1 MNWLQQLLNPK
12 EAEREASR
20 EAQSTNMA
28 TGARLDGAKS
38 EAVRKKRSKKRIWI
52 ISSIIVIAAA
62 TGTYFMMQGKGGNK
76 DWKKDATVVKRGKAT
91 LKVIAT
97 GIIKP
102 VREVKIS
109 PKQTGLLKELY
120 VQQGDRVKRGQII
133 ALMDDSNLLGQIA
146 AAKGAY
152 LSSVENSKKLKR
164 GNRPQEVLAARFQK
178 QRAREG
184 VRNAEQNISRL
195 SAQMEALK
203 AQLRRNEQFAKAQA
217 FLAKSGAISEQT
229 SIDAETAAHVTRA
242 QLEAAERELGQ
253 ARVAKAQSEADSEAL
268 EQQYNLMKSGFRA
281 EDVAAAYHASE
292 QSKGNLQYLESL
304 RNDTRIKAPFDGI
317 ITQKY
322 ADSGAI
328 VTPTTSAATT
338 SATSSSIV
346 ALAGRLEMVAQVSE
360 ANVPKIRIG
369 QEVEIVAT
377 SFPDKTYHGKVTQI
391 APAAIV
397 TMNVT
402 TFEVHAEITD
412 DPDNKLLSGMNVSA
426 GFLVGEQD
434 DALMIPAVCVV
445 SRRGES
451 GVYVPDKEGNPE
463 FKKVKTGASVDRD
476 IVVLAGLKEG
486 DYVFKGLSKEHL
498 EKEGYLGRGGG
509 MGGGMGGMGGGR
521 GGGGRGGGG
530 GMIPRGF
537 GR

>member
-12 EAEREASR
+12 EAAREASR
-20 EAQSTNMA
+20 EANLSANAANIVTSTRPEG
-28 TGARLDGAKS
+28 TK
-38 EAVRKKRSKKRIWI
+38 KKRGKKRIWI
-52 ISSIIVIAAA
+52 IASVLIVAAA
-62 TGTYFMMQGKGGNK
+62 AGTYFFMQEGKGNR
-76 DWKKDATVVKRGKAT
+76 DWKKDATTVKRGTAT

-97 GIIKP
+97 GLIKP

-120 VQQGDRVKRGQII
+120 VNQGDRVKKGQII
-133 ALMDDSNLLGQIA
+133 ALMDDSNLLGQIEA
-146 AAKGAY
+146 ARGAW
-152 LSSVENSKKLKR
+152 LSSVDNSQKLKS
-164 GNRPQEVLAARFQK
+164 GNRPQEVLQARFQ
-178 QRAREG
+178 QRRAQEG

-195 SAQMEALK
+195 MAQMEALK
-203 AQLRRNEQFAKAQA
+203 AQLKRNEQFAKAQA

-229 SIDAETAAHVTRA
+229 SIDAETAAQVTRA
-242 QLEAAERELGQ
+242 QLDAAERELGQ
-253 ARVAKAQSEADSEAL
+253 ARVAKAQSEADREAL
-268 EQQYNLMKSGFRA
+268 EQQYNMMAQGFRK
-281 EDVAAAYHASE
+281 EDIAAAYHNSE
-292 QSKGNLQYLESL
+292 QSKGNLRYLESL

-317 ITQKY
+317 VTQKY
-322 ADSGAI
+322 ADTGAI

-369 QEVEIVAT
+369 QEVEITAT
-377 SFPDKTYHGKVTQI
+377 AYPDKKFHGLVTQI

-402 TFEVHAEITD
+402 TFEVHAKLID

-426 GFLVGEQD
+426 GFLVGQQE

-445 SRRGES
+445 SRRGET
-451 GVYVPDKEGNPE
+451 GVYIPDKDGNPE
-463 FKKVKTGASVDRD
+463 FKKVKTGEAVDRD

-486 DYVFKGLSKEHL
+486 DYVFKGLAKEHL

-509 MGGGMGGMGGGR
+509 FGGGPGGMGR
-521 GGGGRGGGG
+521 GGSGRGGG

>member
-20 EAQSTNMA
+20 ESSKNSNIVAS
-28 TGARLDGAKS
+28 ARPDGS
-38 EAVRKKRSKKRIWI
+38 KKNRSKKRLWI
-52 ISSIIVIAAA
+52 IVTVLVLAAAAA
-62 TGTYFMMQGKGGNK
+62 TYFLMQGKGVNK
-76 DWKKDATVVKRGKAT
+76 DWKKDATTVKRGKAT
-91 LKVIAT
+91 LKVVAT
-97 GIIKP
+97 GLIKP

-109 PKQTGLLKELY
+109 PKQTGLLIALY
-120 VQQGDRVKRGQII
+120 VGQGDRVKKGQIL
-133 ALMDDSNLLGQIA
+133 ALMDDSNLAGQIDA
-146 AAKGAY
+146 ARGAW
-152 LSSVENSKKLKR
+152 LSSVDNSNKLKH
-164 GNRPQEVLAARFQK
+164 GNRPQEVLAARFQQ

-184 VRNAEQNISRL
+184 VRNAEHNISRL
-195 SAQMEALK
+195 QAQMEALK
-203 AQLRRNEQFAKAQA
+203 AQLKRNEQFAKAQA
-217 FLAKSGAISEQT
+217 FLAKSGAISEQS
-229 SIDAETAAHVTRA
+229 SIDAETAALVTRS
-242 QLEAAERELGQ
+242 QLNAAERELGQ
-253 ARVAKAQSEADSEAL
+253 AQVAKIQAEADKDAVE
-268 EQQYNLMKSGFRA
+268 EQYKLMAAGFRT
-281 EDVAAAYHASE
+281 EDVSAAYHSSE
-292 QSKGNLQYLESL
+292 QTRGQLKYLESL
-304 RNDTRIKAPFDGI
+304 RNDTRIRAPFDGI

-322 ADSGAI
+322 ADTGAI

-369 QEVEIVAT
+369 QDVEITAT
-377 SFPDKTYHGKVTQI
+377 SFPDKVFHGKVTQI

-402 TFEVHAEITD
+402 TFEVHAKIVD
-412 DPDNKLLSGMNVSA
+412 DTENKLLSGMNVST
-426 GFLVGEQD
+426 GFLVGEQE

-445 SRRGES
+445 SRRGET
-451 GVYVPDKEGNPE
+451 GVYIPDKDGNPE
-463 FKKVKTGASVDRD
+463 FKKVKTGVAVDRD

-509 MGGGMGGMGGGR
+509 MGGPGMGGMGGGR
-521 GGGGRGGGG
+521 GGRGGGG
-530 GMIPRGF
+530 GMIPRGL

>member
-12 EAEREASR
+12 EAAREASR
-20 EAQSTNMA
+20 ESNLNT
-28 TGARLDGAKS
+28 ARVDVPK
-38 EAVRKKRSKKRIWI
+38 KKRSRKRLWLIA
-52 ISSIIVIAAA
+52 IVFLIAALA
-62 TGTYFMMQGKGGNK
+62 GTYFLLQNKSGNK
-76 DWKKDATVVKRGKAT
+76 DWKKDATTVKRGKAT
-91 LKVIAT
+91 LKVVAT
-97 GIIKP
+97 GLIKP

-109 PKQTGLLKELY
+109 PKQTGLLRELY
-120 VQQGDRVKRGQII
+120 VQQGDRVKKGQLI
-133 ALMDDSNLLGQIA
+133 ALMDDSNLVGQIEA
-146 AAKGAY
+146 ARGAY
-152 LSSVENSKKLKR
+152 LSSVDNSQKLKN
-164 GNRPQEVLAARFQK
+164 GNRPQEVLAARFQQ

-203 AQLRRNEQFAKAQA
+203 AQLRRNEQFAKAQT

-229 SIDAETAAHVTRA
+229 SIDAETAAMVTKA
-242 QLEAAERELGQ
+242 QLDAAERELGQ
-253 ARVAKAQSEADSEAL
+253 ARVAKAQSEADREAL
-268 EQQYNLMKSGFRA
+268 EQQYKMMAAGYRK
-281 EDVAAAYHASE
+281 EDVAAAFHAAD
-292 QSKGNLQYLESL
+292 QSKGNLMHLESL
-304 RNDTRIKAPFDGI
+304 RNDTRVRAPFDGI

-322 ADSGAI
+322 ADTGAI

-346 ALAGRLEMVAQVSE
+346 ALAGQLEMVAQVSE

-377 SFPDKTYHGKVTQI
+377 SFPDKTFKGEVTQI

-402 TFEVHAEITD
+402 TFEVHAKILD
-412 DPDNKLLSGMNVSA
+412 DKAGNLLSGMNVSA

-445 SRRGES
+445 SRRGET
-451 GVYVPDKEGNPE
+451 GVYIPDKDGNPE
-463 FKKVKTGASVDRD
+463 FKKVKTGAAVDRD

-486 DYVFKGLSKEHL
+486 DFVFKGLSKEHL

-509 MGGGMGGMGGGR
+509 MGGPGG
-521 GGGGRGGGG
+521 GGGGRGRGGMGGG
-530 GMIPRGF
+530 GMIPRGL

>member
-12 EAEREASR
+12 DAAREAGR
-20 EAQSTNMA
+20 ESTVG
-28 TGARLDGAKS
+28 TSTRPDGTK
-38 EAVRKKRSKKRIWI
+38 KKRASKRIWI
-52 ISSIIVIAAA
+52 ICLAVVVAAA
-62 TGTYFMMQGKGGNK
+62 GGTYYFMQGKGGNK
-76 DWKKDATVVKRGKAT
+76 EWKKDATMVKRGKAT
-91 LKVIAT
+91 LRVIAT
-97 GIIKP
+97 GLIKP

-120 VQQGDRVKRGQII
+120 VNQGDRVKKGQIL
-133 ALMDDSNLLGQIA
+133 ALMDDSNLVGQIEA
-146 AAKGAY
+146 ARGAW
-152 LSSVENSKKLKR
+152 LSSLDNSDKLKH
-164 GNRPQEVLAARFQK
+164 GNRPQEVLQARYQLQK
-178 QRAREG
+178 SREG
-184 VRNAEQNISRL
+184 VRNSEQNINRL
-195 SAQMEALK
+195 SAQMEALR
-203 AQLRRNEQFAKAQA
+203 AQLRRNEQYAKAQI

-229 SIDAETAAHVTRA
+229 SIDAETAAQVTKA
-242 QLEAAERELGQ
+242 QLDAADKELSQ
-253 ARVAKAQSEADSEAL
+253 ARVAKAQSEADYEAL
-268 EQQYNLMKSGFRA
+268 EQQYSLMASGYRH
-281 EDVAAAYHASE
+281 EDVSAAVHSAE
-292 QSKGNLQYLESL
+292 QSKGNLQYLESM
-304 RNDTRIKAPFDGI
+304 RNDTRVKAPFDGI

-322 ADSGAI
+322 ADTGAI

-346 ALAGRLEMVAQVSE
+346 ALAGDLEMVAQVSE

-369 QEVEIVAT
+369 EEVDIVAT
-377 SFPDKTYHGKVTQI
+377 SFPDKIFKGKVTQI

-402 TFEVHAEITD
+402 TFEVHAKIIN
-412 DPDNKLLSGMNVSA
+412 DPEGKLLSGMNVSA

-445 SRRGES
+445 SRRGDT

-463 FKKVKTGASVDRD
+463 FKKIKTGASVDRD

-509 MGGGMGGMGGGR
+509 MGGPGGMGGGR
-521 GGGGRGGGG
+521 GGGRGGAGG

>member
-12 EAEREASR
+12 EAARESSR
-20 EAQSTNMA
+20 ESSNTSTS
-28 TGARLDGAKS
+28 TRPEGTK
-38 EAVRKKRSKKRIWI
+38 KKRGKKRIWI
-52 ISSIIVIAAA
+52 AATLVLAAAA
-62 TGTYFMMQGKGGNK
+62 TGTYFIMQSPKANK
-76 DWKKDATVVKRGKAT
+76 DWKKDAIQVKRGTAT

-97 GIIKP
+97 GLIKP

-120 VQQGDRVKRGQII
+120 VTQGDRVKKGQVI
-133 ALMDDSNLLGQIA
+133 ALMDDSNLAGQIEA
-146 AAKGAY
+146 ARGAW
-152 LSSVENSKKLKR
+152 LSSVDNHDKMR
-164 GNRPQEVLAARFQK
+164 NGNRPQEVLQARFQQ

-184 VRNAEQNISRL
+184 VRNAEHNISRL
-195 SAQMEALK
+195 SAQMEALR
-203 AQLRRNEQFAKAQA
+203 AQLKRNEQFAKAQT

-229 SIDAETAAHVTRA
+229 SIDAETAAQVTRA
-242 QLEAAERELGQ
+242 QLEAAERELRQ
-253 ARVAKAQSEADSEAL
+253 ARVAKAQSQADSEAL
-268 EQQYNLMKSGFRA
+268 EQQYRLMQAGFRK
-281 EDVAAAYHASE
+281 EDVAAAYHSAE
-292 QSKGNLQYLESL
+292 QTRGNLRYLESL

-322 ADSGAI
+322 ADIGAI

-346 ALAGRLEMVAQVSE
+346 SLAGTLELVAQVSE
-360 ANVPKIRIG
+360 ANVPKVRIG
-369 QEVEIVAT
+369 QDVEIVAT
-377 SFPDKTYHGKVTQI
+377 SFPEKTFHGKVTQI

-402 TFEVHAEITD
+402 TFEVHAKIVD
-412 DPDNKLLSGMNVSA
+412 DPKNELLSGMNVSA
-426 GFLVGEQD
+426 GFLVGQQD

-445 SRRGES
+445 SRRGET
-451 GVYVPDKEGNPE
+451 GVYVPDKDGNPD
-463 FKKVKTGASVDRD
+463 FKKVKTGAAVDRD

-498 EKEGYLGRGGG
+498 EKEGYVKSGG
-509 MGGGMGGMGGGR
+509 MGGPPGMGGMSGR
-521 GGGGRGGGG
+521 GGRGGGG

>member
-12 EAEREASR
+12 EAAREASR
-20 EAQSTNMA
+20 ETSQQNLSTDA
-28 TGARLDGAKS
+28 RPEGASVAGARKKKS
-38 EAVRKKRSKKRIWI
+38 RKRLWIVSAV
-52 ISSIIVIAAA
+52 IVVAAA
-62 TGTYFMMQGKGGNK
+62 AGTYFLMQGKPVNK
-76 DWKKDATVVKRGKAT
+76 EWKKDATTVKRGKAT

-102 VREVKIS
+102 IREVKIS

-120 VQQGDRVKRGQII
+120 VQQGDRVKKGQVL

-146 AAKGAY
+146 SARGAY
-152 LSSVENSKKLKR
+152 LSSVENSKKLKH
-164 GNRPQEVLAARFQK
+164 GNRPQEVLAARFQ
-178 QRAREG
+178 QRRAQEG

-203 AQLRRNEQFAKAQA
+203 AQLKRNEQFAKAQA

-242 QLEAAERELGQ
+242 NLEAAERELGQ
-253 ARVAKAQSEADSEAL
+253 ARVAKSQSEADSEAL

-281 EDVAAAYHASE
+281 EDIAAAHHAAE
-292 QSKGNLQYLESL
+292 QSKGNLEYLESL
-304 RNDTRIKAPFDGI
+304 RNDMRIRAPFDGI

-346 ALAGRLEMVAQVSE
+346 ALAGQLEMVAQVSE

-369 QEVEIVAT
+369 QDVEIVAT
-377 SFPDKTYHGKVTQI
+377 SFPEKTFHGEVTQI

-402 TFEVHAEITD
+402 TFEVHAIITD

-426 GFLVGEQD
+426 
-434 DALMIPAVCVV
+434 
-445 SRRGES
+445 
-451 GVYVPDKEGNPE
+451 
-463 FKKVKTGASVDRD
+463 
-476 IVVLAGLKEG
+476 
-486 DYVFKGLSKEHL
+486 
-498 EKEGYLGRGGG
+498 
-509 MGGGMGGMGGGR
+509 
-521 GGGGRGGGG
+521 
-530 GMIPRGF
+530 
-537 GR
+537 

>member
-12 EAEREASR
+12 EAAREASR
-20 EAQSTNMA
+20 ETSSIAISTKPE
-28 TGARLDGAKS
+28 GI
-38 EAVRKKRSKKRIWI
+38 KRRRGKKRII
-52 ISSIIVIAAA
+52 ITAFVFVAAA
-62 TGTYFMMQGKGGNK
+62 AAGAYFLTQGPKVNK
-76 DWKKDATVVKRGKAT
+76 EWKKDATQVKRGTAT

-97 GIIKP
+97 GLIKP

-120 VQQGDRVKRGQII
+120 VNQGDRVKKGQII
-133 ALMDDSNLLGQIA
+133 ALMDDSNLAGQIEA
-146 AAKGAY
+146 ARGAW
-152 LSSVENSKKLKR
+152 LSSVDNSNKMKN
-164 GNRPQEVLAARFQK
+164 GNRPQEVLQARFQQ

-184 VRNAEQNISRL
+184 VRNAEHNISRL

-203 AQLRRNEQFAKAQA
+203 AQLKRNEQFAKAQA

-229 SIDAETAAHVTRA
+229 SIDAETAAYVTRA
-242 QLEAAERELGQ
+242 QLQAAERELNQ
-253 ARVAKAQSEADSEAL
+253 ARVAKAQSQADSEAL
-268 EQQYNLMKSGFRA
+268 EQQYKLMQAGFRK

-292 QSKGNLQYLESL
+292 QSRGNLQYLESL
-304 RNDTRIKAPFDGI
+304 RNDTRINAPFDGI
-317 ITQKY
+317 VTQKY
-322 ADSGAI
+322 ADIGAI

-346 ALAGRLEMVAQVSE
+346 SLAGRLEMVAQVSE

-369 QEVEIVAT
+369 QDVEIVAT
-377 SFPDKTYHGKVTQI
+377 SFPERTFHGKVTQI

-402 TFEVHAEITD
+402 TFEVHAQIID
-412 DPDNKLLSGMNVSA
+412 DPENKLLSGMNVSA
-426 GFLVGEQD
+426 GFLVGQQD

-445 SRRGES
+445 SRRGDT
-451 GVYVPDKEGNPE
+451 GVYIPDKDGNPE
-463 FKKVKTGASVDRD
+463 FKKIKTGAAVDRN

-509 MGGGMGGMGGGR
+509 MGGPGGMGGR
-521 GGGGRGGGG
+521 GGMGRGGGG

>member
-12 EAEREASR
+12 EAAREANR
-20 EAQSTNMA
+20 ESSQISNIAI
-28 TGARLDGAKS
+28 GARPEGLK
-38 EAVRKKRSKKRIWI
+38 KKRSKKRLWI
-52 ISSIIVIAAA
+52 IALIIVIAAA
-62 TGTYFMMQGKGGNK
+62 AGTYFMMQGKGVNK
-76 DWKKDATVVKRGKAT
+76 EWKKDATTVKRGTAT
-91 LKVIAT
+91 IKIIAT
-97 GIIKP
+97 GLIKP
-102 VREVKIS
+102 IREVKIS

-120 VQQGDRVKRGQII
+120 VQQGDRVKKGQVI
-133 ALMDDSNLLGQIA
+133 ALMDDSNLAGQIDA
-146 AAKGAY
+146 ARGAW
-152 LSSVENSKKLKR
+152 LSSVDNSNKLKH
-164 GNRPQEVLAARFQK
+164 GNRPQEVLAARFQQ

-184 VRNAEQNISRL
+184 VRNAEHNISRL
-195 SAQMEALK
+195 QAQMEALK
-203 AQLRRNEQFAKAQA
+203 AQLKRNEQFAKAQT

-229 SIDAETAAHVTRA
+229 SIDAETAAQVTRS
-242 QLEAAERELGQ
+242 QLNAAERELIQ
-253 ARVAKAQSEADSEAL
+253 AQVSKSQAEADKDAIE
-268 EQQYNLMKSGFRA
+268 EQYKLMAAGFRS
-281 EDVAAAYHASE
+281 EDVSAAYHSAE
-292 QSKGNLQYLESL
+292 QTKGNLKYLESL

-322 ADSGAI
+322 ADTGAI

-360 ANVPKIRIG
+360 ANVPKISIG
-369 QEVEIVAT
+369 QDVEITAT
-377 SFPDKTYHGKVTQI
+377 SYPDKIFHGKVTQI

-402 TFEVHAEITD
+402 TFEVHAQIVD

-426 GFLVGEQD
+426 GFLVGEQE

-445 SRRGES
+445 SRRGET
-451 GVYVPDKEGNPE
+451 GVYIPDKDGNPE
-463 FKKVKTGASVDRD
+463 FKKVKTGAAVDRD

-498 EKEGYLGRGGG
+498 EKEGYLGRGGMG
-509 MGGGMGGMGGGR
+509 GPGGGMGR
-521 GGGGRGGGG
+521 GGGGRGGG

>member
-12 EAEREASR
+12 EAAREASR
-20 EAQSTNMA
+20 ETESLNIA
-28 TGARLDGAKS
+28 TSARP
-38 EAVRKKRSKKRIWI
+38 EATKKRRGKKRIWI
-52 ISSIIVIAAA
+52 IASVVVVAAA
-62 TGTYFMMQGKGGNK
+62 AGTYFFTQTPKTNK
-76 DWKKDATVVKRGKAT
+76 EWKKDATQVKRGTAT

-97 GIIKP
+97 GLIKP

-120 VQQGDRVKRGQII
+120 VTQGDRVKKGQVI
-133 ALMDDSNLLGQIA
+133 ALMDDSNLAGQIEA
-146 AAKGAY
+146 ARGAW
-152 LSSVENSKKLKR
+152 LSSVDNSNKMKN
-164 GNRPQEVLAARFQK
+164 GNRPQEVLQARFQQ

-203 AQLRRNEQFAKAQA
+203 AQLKRNEQFAKAQA

-229 SIDAETAAHVTRA
+229 SIDAETAAQVTHA
-242 QLEAAERELGQ
+242 QLDAAERELAQ
-253 ARVAKAQSEADSEAL
+253 ARVAKAQSQADSEAL
-268 EQQYNLMKSGFRA
+268 EQQYKLMQAGFRR
-281 EDVAAAYHASE
+281 EDISAAYHSSE

-322 ADSGAI
+322 ADIGAI

-346 ALAGRLEMVAQVSE
+346 SLAGRLEMVAQVSE

-377 SFPDKTYHGKVTQI
+377 SFPDKTFHGKVTQI

-402 TFEVHAEITD
+402 TFEVHAEIID

-426 GFLVGEQD
+426 GFLVGQQD

-445 SRRGES
+445 SRRGET
-451 GVYVPDKEGNPE
+451 GVYIPDKDGNPE
-463 FKKVKTGASVDRD
+463 FKKVKTGAAVDRN

-486 DYVFKGLSKEHL
+486 DFVFKGLSKEHL

-509 MGGGMGGMGGGR
+509 MGGPGGMGGR
-521 GGGGRGGGG
+521 GGRGGAGG